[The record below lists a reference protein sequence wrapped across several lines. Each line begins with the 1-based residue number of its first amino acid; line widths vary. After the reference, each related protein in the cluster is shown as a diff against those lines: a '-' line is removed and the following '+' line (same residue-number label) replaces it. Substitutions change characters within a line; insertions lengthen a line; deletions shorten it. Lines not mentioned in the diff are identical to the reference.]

1 MLDTK
6 KKISISDKSELINY
20 AYYVAGTVG
29 IMMAKILK
37 TKNKN
42 DY

>member
-6 KKISISDKSELINY
+6 KISILDKSELINY

-29 IMMAKILK
+29 IMMAKILNSSK
-37 TKNKN
+37 
-42 DY
+42 